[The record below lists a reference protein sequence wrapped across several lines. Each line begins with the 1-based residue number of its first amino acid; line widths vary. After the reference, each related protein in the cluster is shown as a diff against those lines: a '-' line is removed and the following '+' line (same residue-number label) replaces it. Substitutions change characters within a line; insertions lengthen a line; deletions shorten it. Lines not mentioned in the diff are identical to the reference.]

1 MNKTILIN
9 ESQKKLILLESVN
22 DDFGNT
28 IEKNYK
34 FVKKVIKLSSE
45 QIGINIE
52 FLFTW
57 GATIGGFI
65 GPLNDFIVGLRPN
78 ISDVELSLILTGVI
92 AVHYVDNKETVN
104 KILKHIKENGV
115 FDIFT
120 STIKKSEE
128 LKKTFLNFVSSLNL
142 TLHKVTNIMSYAF
155 IIPIIPM
162 IYNSVSNGVLTVD
175 DGKEIALR
183 LSSFGLLTITGIAL
197 REFILKLIRRFS

>member
-162 IYNSVSNGVLTVD
+162 IYSSVSNGVLTVD